1 MVAGVSIVEASGAF
15 KVTPSRTTPDEVST
29 VDLSVIAIIEKL
41 SCVAIKLKS
50 PFASDLTEGSI
61 LFEPVPSSH
70 SSFAL

>member
-1 MVAGVSIVEASGAF
+1 MAGVSIEEAKGAF

-29 VDLSVIAIIEKL
+29 VVWSVVAIIEKF

-61 LFEPVPSSH
+61 ALAPVPSSYN
-70 SSFAL
+70 SLAL